1 MQPNHKLDELTLNAY
16 VDGQLDTELERAV
29 LNAMENDAGIREQ
42 VHALRRAKDWMRSG
56 FADAE
61 LPQRKLTDSSGWRKR
76 VYTGIAATLMMF
88 AIGTGGGILGYKLS
102 GNAHTGY
109 KLSGNAHTAVAMQED
124 PSRVILHLDE
134 SDPERFAA
142 LLDYTEYLLSKNN
155 APGMQVEVIA
165 NAGGIDLVRAGVSP
179 YEQRVRLL
187 SATYANLHFIAC
199 ANAVRNLRNSGEEAI
214 LIDHVH
220 AGETA
225 VDHIVDRLRAGWTY
239 RKVTD
244 LPEI

>member
-29 LNAMENDAGIREQ
+29 LNAMESDAQIREQ

-61 LPQRKLTDSSGWRKR
+61 LPQRKLIDSSGWRKR
-76 VYTGIAATLMMF
+76 VYTGIAATFMMF
-88 AIGTGGGILGYKLS
+88 AVGTGGGMLGYKLS
-102 GNAHTGY
+102 GNTQP
-109 KLSGNAHTAVAMQED
+109 AVLAQED

-142 LLDYTEYLLSKNN
+142 LLDYTEYLLSGNN
-155 APGMQVEVIA
+155 APGVQVEVIA
-165 NAGGIDLVRAGVSP
+165 NAGGIDLMRAGVSP
-179 YEQRVRLL
+179 YEQRVRQL
-187 SATYANLHFIAC
+187 SEKYTNLHFIAC
-199 ANAVRNLRNSGEEAI
+199 ANAVRNLRNSGEKAV

-220 AGETA
+220 AGKTA
-225 VDHIVDRLRAGWTY
+225 VDHIVDRLRSGWTY
-239 RKVTD
+239 KKVTE
-244 LPEI
+244 LPVI